1 MYNGRM
7 TEGWTEIT
15 DFDRLRDGALT
26 PVFPLGLPVLLI
38 RKGAELYAL
47 ENRCAHM
54 GCPLSLGRLDGYAL
68 TCPCHDW
75 TFDVRTGAFAAAA
88 ELSVKTYPAELRGGK
103 VFARIS

>member
-1 MYNGRM
+1 MAD
-7 TEGWTEIT
+7 GWVETA
-15 DFDRLRDGALT
+15 DSDKLRDGALA

-54 GCPLSLGRLDGYAL
+54 GCPLALGRLDGYSL

-75 TFDVRTGAFAAAA
+75 TFDIRGGALTADP
-88 ELSVKTYPAELRGGK
+88 EISLKTYPVRESGGK
-103 VFARIS
+103 VLVRVS